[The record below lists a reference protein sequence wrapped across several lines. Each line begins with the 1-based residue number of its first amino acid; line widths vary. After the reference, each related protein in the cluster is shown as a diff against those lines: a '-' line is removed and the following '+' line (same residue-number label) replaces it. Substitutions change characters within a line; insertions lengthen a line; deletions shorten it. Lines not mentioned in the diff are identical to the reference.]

1 MPDLLAKWLFPSIA
15 GGVAIFLILFLVQVN
30 QNDAS
35 IYTDTVDV
43 PQAQSLPPVESKEK
57 WIERFS
63 QHQDEGFFYPVTEI
77 FVEVDLKEEKK
88 KTKIY
93 QLKAGDLDPY
103 QLYCLKEVLHQ
114 YKTKYKFEQE
124 KDDMKLIIY
133 SQNLNQL
140 KNIVKT
146 LKNYAIN
153 AQIITLV
160 R

>member
-1 MPDLLAKWLFPSIA
+1 MHTILAKWLFPAIFV
-15 GGVAIFLILFLVQVN
+15 GVAFFLILFLVQVN

-35 IYTDTVDV
+35 IYADKADI
-43 PQAQSLPPVESKEK
+43 PQAQELPIIPSKDK

-63 QHQDEGFFYPVTEI
+63 EHEDEGYFYPVTEI
-77 FVEVDLKEEKK
+77 FVEVDLKDPPK
-88 KTKIY
+88 KTTIY

-103 QLYCLKEVLHQ
+103 QLFCLKEVLKQHQ
-114 YKTKYKFEQE
+114 VKYMFEQKKE
-124 KDDMKLIIY
+124 DMKLIIY
-133 SQNLNQL
+133 SKNLNQL

-153 AQIITLV
+153 ASIVKII